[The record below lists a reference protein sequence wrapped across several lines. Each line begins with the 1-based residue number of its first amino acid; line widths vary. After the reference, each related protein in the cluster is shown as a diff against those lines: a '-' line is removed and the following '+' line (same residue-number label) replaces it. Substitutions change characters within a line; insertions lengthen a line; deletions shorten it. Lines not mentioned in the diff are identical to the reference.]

1 MVNGYFSDYRQ
12 FSLRVFGGKF
22 LKINTTGYQI
32 SFNIDNSSDF
42 LLNNSLLGRSE
53 TEGFLSQQ
61 YIRQDGAFKSRINP
75 TYVNDFI
82 LVFNTG
88 LTIWKWVEFYGD
100 FGLFKNK
107 NVNMQ
112 NGYDLGIRLNFI
124 EDYLEL
130 YFPIQSSNGFHP
142 TQSNY
147 LNNMRFVLTLDS
159 QNLSRLFTR
168 RWF

>member
-1 MVNGYFSDYRQ
+1 M
-12 FSLRVFGGKF
+12 
-22 LKINTTGYQI
+22 
-32 SFNIDNSSDF
+32 
-42 LLNNSLLGRSE
+42 
-53 TEGFLSQQ
+53 SQQ

>member
-1 MVNGYFSDYRQ
+1 
-12 FSLRVFGGKF
+12 
-22 LKINTTGYQI
+22 
-32 SFNIDNSSDF
+32 
-42 LLNNSLLGRSE
+42 
-53 TEGFLSQQ
+53 
-61 YIRQDGAFKSRINP
+61 
-75 TYVNDFI
+75 
-82 LVFNTG
+82 
-88 LTIWKWVEFYGD
+88 
-100 FGLFKNK
+100 
-107 NVNMQ
+107 MQ